1 MAFCDE
7 FIDVY
12 LARKLVKGKQHLDE
26 AEAIEVKEYDV
37 NELCDM
43 IYAGKIQ
50 DAKTVSSILAYKNL
64 LNEHQI

>member
-12 LARKLVKGKQHLDE
+12 LARNLKPGKQHLDE
-26 AEAIEVKEYDV
+26 GEFIDVEVCDID
-37 NELCDM
+37 ELCDR

-50 DAKTVSSILAYKNL
+50 DAKTVSALLAYKNL
-64 LNEHQI
+64 INKQ